1 MENEALPFG
10 TRVEISGRTMLRPG
24 FSLVG
29 LTGMVYIAAPN
40 IPPGCS
46 TVIIDWKEH
55 GYTPENG
62 YADDS
67 LPPLVNVPTEHL
79 TVLDAEAAAPEPEP
93 APPENNDDEE
103 PERPKLRL
111 V

>member
-1 MENEALPFG
+1 
-10 TRVEISGRTMLRPG
+10 
-24 FSLVG
+24 
-29 LTGMVYIAAPN
+29 MVYLAAPG

-67 LPPLVNVPTEHL
+67 LPPLVNVPTQHL
-79 TVLDAEAAAPEPEP
+79 TILDAEAAPVPP
-93 APPENNDDEE
+93 APKADEKKDDDE
-103 PERPKLRL
+103 PERPRLRL

>member
-1 MENEALPFG
+1 MDEVLAFG

-29 LTGMVYIAAPN
+29 LTGMVYLSAPN

-46 TVIIDWKEH
+46 TIIINWKEH

-67 LPPLVNVPTEHL
+67 LPPLVNVPTQHL
-79 TVLDAEAAAPEPEP
+79 TILDEDAGDVATSQAKPQPRQ
-93 APPENNDDEE
+93 DDE